1 MKAFVTGAT
10 GFVGSH
16 LVEALLERGDDVT
29 TLVRSPAK
37 AQRVFPNK
45 KPRLFPGS
53 LSDPSALRTACVG
66 ADVVFHLAGLTA
78 ARDRPQFLEVNESG
92 TRAVVEA
99 IQDAAPSLQR
109 YVQVSSL
116 AAAGP
121 SRRGHPLTE
130 HDQAQPISD
139 YGVSKLAG
147 EEIVRA
153 SGLPWTIVRP
163 PAVYGPRDVELRRV
177 FSFARFGV
185 RVVFGDG
192 RQELSLIHVADLVSA
207 LFQAAL
213 TTDPGNTY
221 FTCHE
226 EIVTSKQFVKEV
238 NAAGREMRR
247 GEPVSASEFRFA
259 LGIPEWVARPALATT
274 GFLAKLVGKPSV
286 LPTDKVDEFYA
297 DAWTCSP
304 AALEKDAGWK
314 ADITIAAGLR
324 DTARWYR
331 QQGLL

>member
-16 LVEALLERGDDVT
+16 LVDALLERGDDVT
-29 TLVRSPAK
+29 SLVRSPAK
-37 AQRVFPNK
+37 AQRVFTAR

-53 LSDPSALRTACVG
+53 LNDPSALRTACKGV
-66 ADVVFHLAGLTA
+66 DVVFHLAGVTA
-78 ARDRPQFLEVNESG
+78 ARDRTQFLEVNESG

-99 IQDAAPSLQR
+99 ARDVAPNLER
-109 YVQVSSL
+109 FVQVSSL

-121 SRRGHPLTE
+121 AQRGHPLTE
-130 HDQAQPISD
+130 DAPPHPISD
-139 YGVSKLAG
+139 YGVSKLAS
-147 EEIVRA
+147 EEVVKA
-153 SGLPWTIVRP
+153 SGLPWTILRP

-177 FSFARFGV
+177 FSFARFGI

-192 RQELSLIHVADLVSA
+192 GQELSLIHVTDLINGMIR
-207 LFQAAL
+207 AAL
-213 TTDPGNTY
+213 GTGPGQTY
-221 FTCHE
+221 FTCHSE
-226 EIVTSKQFVKEV
+226 VVTSKQFVSEV
-238 NAAGREMRR
+238 NAAVQELRKGK
-247 GEPVSASEFRFA
+247 PVAASKSRFA
-259 LGIPEWVARPALATT
+259 LGIPEWFARPALATT

-286 LPTDKVDEFYA
+286 LSTDKVDEFYA

-304 AALEKDAGWK
+304 AALERDAGWK
-314 ADITIAAGLR
+314 ADIPIAAGLR

>member
-29 TLVRSPAK
+29 SLVRSPAK
-37 AQRVFPNK
+37 AQRVFTAR

-53 LSDPSALRTACVG
+53 LSDPLALRRACEG

-78 ARDRPQFLEVNESG
+78 ARDRTQFLEVNESG
-92 TRAVVEA
+92 TRGVVEA
-99 IQDAAPSLQR
+99 ALDVAPGLQR
-109 YVQVSSL
+109 FVQVSSL

-121 SRRGHPLTE
+121 TRRGHPLTE
-130 HDQAQPISD
+130 DAPPHPISD

-147 EEIVRA
+147 EEVVKA

-163 PAVYGPRDVELRRV
+163 PAIYGPRDVELRRV

-185 RVVFGDG
+185 RIVFGDG
-192 RQELSLIHVADLVSA
+192 GQELSLIHITDLV
-207 LFQAAL
+207 AAL
-213 TTDPGNTY
+213 IRAALATESGKTY
-221 FTCHE
+221 FTCHR
-226 EIVTSKQFVKEV
+226 EIVTSRQFVSEV
-238 NAAGREMRR
+238 NAAVREIRR
-247 GEPVSASEFRFA
+247 GEPVAASKSRFA
-259 LGIPEWVARPALATT
+259 LGIPEWFARPALATT

-286 LPTDKVDEFYA
+286 LSTDKVDEFYA

-304 AALEKDAGWK
+304 AALERDAGWK
-314 ADITIAAGLR
+314 ADIALAAGLR
-324 DTARWYR
+324 DTATWYR
-331 QQGLL
+331 QNGLL